1 MSEMYSNEYSNFPS
15 QVITKHN
22 FKNIDSSTAP
32 LISQIN
38 TLRSQGKYSEASELI
53 KANANTLS
61 KCIADAE
68 FFRMWE
74 EEIYNTQTYALQIS
88 SSQQYV
94 YFDSEPSKCDVGDL
108 WIGA

>member
-1 MSEMYSNEYSNFPS
+1 MAEMYSNEYSNFPS

-38 TLRSQGKYSEASELI
+38 ALRSQGKYSEASELI
-53 KANANTLS
+53 KANADTLS
-61 KCIADAE
+61 QCIADAE
-68 FFRMWE
+68 TFRTWE
-74 EEIYNTQTYALQIS
+74 EEIYNTQIFALS
-88 SSQQYV
+88 LTASQQYV
-94 YFDSEPSKCDVGDL
+94 YFDSEPSKCEAGVL